1 MSIKPKKPK
10 KPKKLTKTKKLK
22 NSKKTPATKMKKEV
36 EVGDRGGYLVI
47 VESPTKAKTIS
58 SILGKEY
65 DVTSSMGHVID
76 LPANKL
82 SVDVD
87 NGFEPVYQVISGKE
101 KIIAQLKKKS
111 KGKKAIYLA
120 TDSDREGEAIS
131 WHIKRALDSKNNI
144 FYRVVFHEIT
154 EEAIREAFKKC
165 SHLDMHKVNAQIAR
179 RVLDRIVG
187 YRLSPILWKRIVRG
201 LSAGRVQSIA
211 LKFIVER
218 EKEIVAFIS
227 KTTFSLEARF
237 RVGSN
242 VFKAKLTKCKG
253 SKGIFENRDDAQKY
267 LEQIKSQEF
276 IVKDLIK
283 KETKRK
289 PPPPFIT
296 SSLQQDAF
304 NRLRLSAGRTMMVA
318 QKLYEGAQI
327 LEKSVGLITYMR
339 TDSFHISDKAKKEA
353 KEFVRENYGQDYL
366 SSHEYHHKQKKG
378 AQLAHEAI
386 RPSSSYRQPDQMKE
400 FIVDDEARLYEL
412 IWKRFVAGFMK
423 EAVLESSKAKITS
436 EDVEFEV
443 KGLRVLFEGFLKV
456 LGDGGD
462 DNLLPPL
469 EKGQTVILE
478 DLIII
483 EHTTKAPARY
493 NDASLVKLL
502 EEKGVGRP
510 STYAPIIYTLFR
522 RNYARREKR
531 AFLPTVLGIKVSD
544 LLVNYF
550 PKIMDENFTA
560 SIEEKLDEVENGN
573 VDWRKVLEEFY
584 PDFNKK
590 VEETLL
596 LVKKEVEYS
605 DKTCP
610 QCKGRMVIKWSRRGR
625 FLSCENFPRC
635 RYAESITTGVPCPD
649 CKVGQLIERRNRRG
663 QNFYGCSKYPE
674 CTYTNRSLPE
684 DQDNNDQ
691 EDAKEED

>member
-1 MSIKPKKPK
+1 MSSKQKKSK
-10 KPKKLTKTKKLK
+10 TKTEAKTQSL
-22 NSKKTPATKMKKEV
+22 SK
-36 EVGDRGGYLVI
+36 YLVI

-58 SILGKEY
+58 SILGKKY
-65 DVTSSMGHVID
+65 DVTSSMGHLVD
-76 LPANKL
+76 LPPNKI
-82 SVDVD
+82 SVDVE
-87 NGFEPVYQVISGKE
+87 NGFEPVYQVIPGKE
-101 KIIAQLKKKS
+101 KMIAQLKKKS

-131 WHIKRALDSKNNI
+131 WHIKGELDSKGKK

-154 EEAIREAFKKC
+154 EEAIKEAFKKH
-165 SHLDMHKVNAQIAR
+165 SHLDRDKVNAQIAR

-218 EKEIVAFIS
+218 EKEIIS
-227 KTTFSLEARF
+227 FVPKTTFSLEAKF

-242 VFKAKLTKCKG
+242 IFKAKLTKCKG
-253 SKGIFENRDDAQKY
+253 KKGVFENRADAQEY
-267 LEQIKSQEF
+267 LEKIRGQEF
-276 IVKDLIK
+276 IVKDLSR

-304 NRLRLSAGRTMMVA
+304 NRLRLSARRTMMVA

-339 TDSFHISDKAKKEA
+339 TDSFHISPKARKEA
-353 KEFVRENYGQDYL
+353 KEFVQENFGQDYL
-366 SSHEYHHKQKKG
+366 SLHEYHHKKKKG

-386 RPSSSYRQPDQMKE
+386 RPTSIYRQPEQMRE
-400 FIVDDEARLYEL
+400 FIVDDEARVYEL
-412 IWKRFVAGFMK
+412 IWRRFLAGFMR
-423 EAVLESSKAKITS
+423 EAVLESSKAKIGS
-436 EDVEFEV
+436 KDVEFEV
-443 KGLRVLFEGFLKV
+443 RGLRVLFEGFLKV

-469 EKGQTVILE
+469 EKGQKVTLE
-478 DLIII
+478 DLEVT

-544 LLVNYF
+544 LLVKYF
-550 PKIMDENFTA
+550 PQIMDENFTA
-560 SIEEKLDEVENGN
+560 SLEEKLDRVEKGKAQ
-573 VDWRKVLEEFY
+573 WQKILEDFY
-584 PDFNKK
+584 PAFDKRCEK
-590 VEETLL
+590 TLL
-596 LVKKEVEYS
+596 VVKKEIEYS

-610 QCKGRMVIKWSRRGR
+610 KCKGRLIIKWSRRGQ

-649 CKVGQLIERRNRRG
+649 CKEGQLVERRNRRG
-663 QNFYGCSKYPE
+663 QNFYGCSKFPN

-684 DQDNNDQ
+684 DQNNNDQ
-691 EDAKEED
+691 EDSNEGD

>member
-1 MSIKPKKPK
+1 MSSRQ
-10 KPKKLTKTKKLK
+10 KKLK
-22 NSKKTPATKMKKEV
+22 TKTEAKTRGLSK
-36 EVGDRGGYLVI
+36 YLVV

-65 DVTSSMGHVID
+65 DVTSSMGHVVD
-76 LPANKL
+76 LPSNKI
-82 SVDVD
+82 SVDVE
-87 NGFEPVYQVISGKE
+87 NGFEPVYQVILGKE

-131 WHIKRALDSKNNI
+131 WHIKNELDSKNKK

-154 EEAIREAFKKC
+154 EEAIKEAFKKC
-165 SHLDMHKVNAQIAR
+165 SQLDMRKVNAQIAR

-218 EKEIVAFIS
+218 EKEIMNFVP

-237 RVGSN
+237 RAGSN

-253 SKGIFENRDDAQKY
+253 RKGVFENREDAQKY
-267 LEQIKSQEF
+267 LEKIKNQGF
-276 IVKDLIK
+276 IVKDLSK
-283 KETKRK
+283 KEIKRK

-304 NRLRLSAGRTMMVA
+304 SRLRLSARRTMMVA

-339 TDSFHISDKAKKEA
+339 TDSFHISAKARKEA
-353 KEFVRENYGQDYL
+353 KEFVQESFGQDYL
-366 SSHEYHHKQKKG
+366 SSHEYHHKKKKG

-386 RPSSSYRQPDQMKE
+386 RPTGIYRQPQQMRE
-400 FIVDDEARLYEL
+400 FIVDDEAKLYEL
-412 IWKRFVAGFMK
+412 IWRRFVAGFMK
-423 EAVLESSKAKITS
+423 EAVLELSKAKIAS
-436 EDVEFEV
+436 KDVEFEV

-469 EKGQTVILE
+469 EEGQEVILE
-478 DLIII
+478 DLEVT

-522 RNYARREKR
+522 RNYVRREKR
-531 AFLPTVLGIKVSD
+531 SFLPTVLGIKVSD
-544 LLVNYF
+544 LLVKHF
-550 PKIMDENFTA
+550 PQIMDEGFTA
-560 SIEEKLDEVENGN
+560 SLEEELDKVEKGKAQ
-573 VDWRKVLEEFY
+573 WQKVLESFY
-584 PDFNKK
+584 PAFDKK
-590 VEETLL
+590 AEKVLL
-596 LVKKEVEYS
+596 SIMKEIEYS

-610 QCKGRMVIKWSRRGR
+610 KCKGRLVIKWSRRGR

-635 RYAESITTGVPCPD
+635 RYAESITTGVTCPD
-649 CKVGQLIERRNRRG
+649 CKVGQLVERRNRRG
-663 QNFYGCSKYPE
+663 QNFYGCSRFPK
-674 CTYTNRSLPE
+674 CTYTSRTLPE
-684 DQDNNDQ
+684 
-691 EDAKEED
+691 EGEE

>member
-1 MSIKPKKPK
+1 VSIKPKKAS
-10 KPKKLTKTKKLK
+10 KTKKLK
-22 NSKKTPATKMKKEV
+22 KPKKAAMKIKE
-36 EVGDRGGYLVI
+36 EAEAGDGSNYLVI

-76 LPANKL
+76 LPANKI
-82 SVDVD
+82 SIDVD
-87 NGFEPVYQVISGKE
+87 NGFEPIYQVISGKE
-101 KIIAQLKKKS
+101 KIIAQLKKKA

-131 WHIKRALDSKNNI
+131 WHIKGQLDSKNKI
-144 FYRVVFHEIT
+144 FYRVIFHEIT
-154 EEAIREAFKKC
+154 EEAIREAFKKR
-165 SHLDMHKVNAQIAR
+165 SHLDMCKVNAQIAR

-187 YRLSPILWKRIVRG
+187 YKLSPILWKRIVRG

-218 EKEIVAFIS
+218 EKEIMSFVS
-227 KTTFSLEARF
+227 KTTFSLEAKF
-237 RVGSN
+237 KLGPN
-242 VFKAKLTKCKG
+242 IFKAKLTKC
-253 SKGIFENRDDAQKY
+253 SDNKGIFENKSEAEEC
-267 LEQIKSQEF
+267 LERIKSQEF
-276 IVKDLIK
+276 IVKDLTK

-304 NRLRLSAGRTMMVA
+304 NRLRFSASKTMMMA

-353 KEFVRENYGQDYL
+353 KEFVKENFGDNYL
-366 SSHEYHHKQKKG
+366 SVHEYRHKQKKG

-386 RPSSSYRQPDQMKE
+386 RPTSTYRQLNQIKE
-400 FIVDDEARLYEL
+400 FIIDDEARLYDL
-412 IWKRFVAGFMK
+412 IWRRFVAGFMK

-436 EDVEFEV
+436 KDVEFEV

-456 LGDGGD
+456 LSDGGD
-462 DNLLPPL
+462 DNILPPL

-478 DLIII
+478 DLVVT
-483 EHTTKAPARY
+483 EHTTKPPARY

-522 RNYARREKR
+522 RNYARRERR
-531 AFLPTVLGIKVSD
+531 AFRPTVLGIKVSD

-550 PKIMDENFTA
+550 PKIMDANFTA
-560 SIEEKLDEVENGN
+560 SLEEELDKVENGN
-573 VDWRKVLEEFY
+573 ADWRKVLEDFY

-596 LVKKEVEYS
+596 VVKKEVEYS
-605 DKTCP
+605 DKFCSK
-610 QCKGRMVIKWSRRGR
+610 CKGRMVIKWSRRGR

-635 RYAESITTGVPCPD
+635 RYAESITTGVICPE
-649 CKVGQLIERRNRRG
+649 CKVGQLVERRNQRG
-663 QNFYGCSKYPE
+663 QNFYGCSKFPE
-674 CTYTNRSLPE
+674 CTYTNRLLPE
-684 DQDNNDQ
+684 DQSGDDQ
-691 EDAKEED
+691 EDIKGED

>member
-1 MSIKPKKPK
+1 MSS
-10 KPKKLTKTKKLK
+10 KLKKLK
-22 NSKKTPATKMKKEV
+22 TKTEV
-36 EVGDRGGYLVI
+36 ETEGPSKYLVI

-65 DVTSSMGHVID
+65 DVTSSMGHVVD
-76 LPANKL
+76 LPSNKL
-82 SVDVD
+82 SVDVE
-87 NGFEPVYQVISGKE
+87 NGFEPVYQVIPGKE

-131 WHIKRALDSKNNI
+131 WHIKEELGTKGKK
-144 FYRVVFHEIT
+144 FYRVIFHEIT
-154 EEAIREAFKKC
+154 EEAIKEAFRKC
-165 SHLDMHKVNAQIAR
+165 SQLDMCKVNAQIAR

-218 EKEIVAFIS
+218 EKEIMNFVP

-237 RVGSN
+237 RAGEN
-242 VFKAKLTKCKG
+242 IFKAQLTKYKG
-253 SKGIFENRDDAQKY
+253 KKGIFENREDAQKY
-267 LEQIKSQEF
+267 LDEIKSQKF
-276 IVKDLIK
+276 IVKNLSK
-283 KETKRK
+283 KEIKRK

-304 NRLRLSAGRTMMVA
+304 NRLRLSARRTMMVA

-339 TDSFHISDKAKKEA
+339 TDSFHISTKARKEA
-353 KEFVRENYGQDYL
+353 KEFVQENFGQDYL
-366 SSHEYHHKQKKG
+366 SLREYHHKQKKG

-386 RPSSSYRQPDQMKE
+386 RPTSIYRQPEQMRE

-412 IWKRFVAGFMK
+412 IWRRFVAGFMR
-423 EAVLESSKAKITS
+423 EAVLESSKAKIAS
-436 EDVEFEV
+436 KDIEFEV

-462 DNLLPPL
+462 DNLLPSL
-469 EKGQTVILE
+469 EEGQKVILE
-478 DLIII
+478 DLEII

-522 RNYARREKR
+522 RNYTRRENR

-544 LLVNYF
+544 LLVKHF
-550 PKIMDENFTA
+550 PQIMNEGFTA
-560 SIEEKLDEVENGN
+560 YLEEKLDEVEKGK
-573 VDWRKVLEEFY
+573 VQWQKVLEDFY
-584 PDFNKK
+584 PAFDKK
-590 VEETLL
+590 AAKVLL
-596 LVKKEVEYS
+596 SIKKEIEYS
-605 DKTCP
+605 EKTCP
-610 QCKGRMVIKWSRRGR
+610 KCKGRLVIKWSRRGR
-625 FLSCENFPRC
+625 FLSCEHFPRC
-635 RYAESITTGVPCPD
+635 RYAESITTGVTCPD
-649 CKVGQLIERRNRRG
+649 CKEGQLVERRNRRG
-663 QNFYGCSKYPE
+663 QNFYGCSKFPN
-674 CTYTNRSLPE
+674 CTYTNRLLPE
-684 DQDNNDQ
+684 DQNNNNQ
-691 EDAKEED
+691 EDIKEED

>member
-1 MSIKPKKPK
+1 MSS
-10 KPKKLTKTKKLK
+10 KLKKLK
-22 NSKKTPATKMKKEV
+22 TKTEV
-36 EVGDRGGYLVI
+36 ETEGLSKYLVI

-65 DVTSSMGHVID
+65 DVTSSMGHVVD
-76 LPANKL
+76 LPSNKL
-82 SVDVD
+82 SVDVE
-87 NGFEPVYQVISGKE
+87 NGFEPVYQVIPGKE

-131 WHIKRALDSKNNI
+131 WHIKEELGTKGKK
-144 FYRVVFHEIT
+144 FYRVIFHEIT
-154 EEAIREAFKKC
+154 EEAIKEAFRKC
-165 SHLDMHKVNAQIAR
+165 SQLDMCKVNAQIAR

-218 EKEIVAFIS
+218 EKEIMNFVP

-237 RVGSN
+237 RAGEN
-242 VFKAKLTKCKG
+242 IFKAQLTKYKG
-253 SKGIFENRDDAQKY
+253 KKGIFENREDAQKY
-267 LEQIKSQEF
+267 LDEIKSQKF
-276 IVKDLIK
+276 IVKNLSK
-283 KETKRK
+283 KEIKRK

-304 NRLRLSAGRTMMVA
+304 NRLRLSARRTMMVA

-339 TDSFHISDKAKKEA
+339 TDSFHISTKARKEA
-353 KEFVRENYGQDYL
+353 KEFVQENFGQDYL
-366 SSHEYHHKQKKG
+366 SLREYHHKQKKG

-386 RPSSSYRQPDQMKE
+386 RPTSIYRQPEQMRE

-412 IWKRFVAGFMK
+412 IWRRFVAGFMR
-423 EAVLESSKAKITS
+423 EAVLESSKAKIAS
-436 EDVEFEV
+436 KDIEFEV

-456 LGDGGD
+456 FGDGGD
-462 DNLLPPL
+462 DNLLPSL
-469 EKGQTVILE
+469 EEGQKVILE
-478 DLIII
+478 DLEII

-522 RNYARREKR
+522 RNYTRRENR

-544 LLVNYF
+544 LLVKHF
-550 PKIMDENFTA
+550 PQIMNEGFTA
-560 SIEEKLDEVENGN
+560 YLEEKLDEVEKGK
-573 VDWRKVLEEFY
+573 VQWQKVLEDFY
-584 PDFNKK
+584 PAFDKK
-590 VEETLL
+590 AEKVLL
-596 LVKKEVEYS
+596 SIKKEIEYS
-605 DKTCP
+605 EKTCP
-610 QCKGRMVIKWSRRGR
+610 KCKGRLVIKWSRRGR
-625 FLSCENFPRC
+625 FLSCEHFPRC
-635 RYAESITTGVPCPD
+635 RYAESITTGVTCPD
-649 CKVGQLIERRNRRG
+649 CKEGQLVERRNRRG
-663 QNFYGCSKYPE
+663 QNFYGCSKFPN
-674 CTYTNRSLPE
+674 CTYTNRLLPE
-684 DQDNNDQ
+684 DQNNNNQ
-691 EDAKEED
+691 EDIKEED

>member
-1 MSIKPKKPK
+1 MSS
-10 KPKKLTKTKKLK
+10 KLKKLK
-22 NSKKTPATKMKKEV
+22 TKTEV
-36 EVGDRGGYLVI
+36 ETEGLSKYLVI

-65 DVTSSMGHVID
+65 DVTSSMGHVVD
-76 LPANKL
+76 LPSNKL
-82 SVDVD
+82 SVDVE
-87 NGFEPVYQVISGKE
+87 NGFEPVYQVIPGKE

-131 WHIKRALDSKNNI
+131 WHIKEELGTKGKK
-144 FYRVVFHEIT
+144 FYRVIFHEIT
-154 EEAIREAFKKC
+154 EEAIKEAFRKC
-165 SHLDMHKVNAQIAR
+165 SQLDMCKVNAQIAR

-218 EKEIVAFIS
+218 EKEIMNFVP

-237 RVGSN
+237 RAGEN
-242 VFKAKLTKCKG
+242 IFKAQLTKYKG
-253 SKGIFENRDDAQKY
+253 KKGIFENREDAQKY
-267 LEQIKSQEF
+267 LDEIKSQKF
-276 IVKDLIK
+276 IVKNLSK
-283 KETKRK
+283 KEIKRK

-304 NRLRLSAGRTMMVA
+304 NRLRLSARRTMMVA

-339 TDSFHISDKAKKEA
+339 TDSFHISTKARKEA
-353 KEFVRENYGQDYL
+353 KEFVQESFGQDYL
-366 SSHEYHHKQKKG
+366 SLHEYHHKQKKG

-386 RPSSSYRQPDQMKE
+386 RPTSIYRQPEQMRE
-400 FIVDDEARLYEL
+400 FVVDDEARLYEL
-412 IWKRFVAGFMK
+412 IWRRFVAGFMR
-423 EAVLESSKAKITS
+423 EAVLESSKAKIAS
-436 EDVEFEV
+436 KDIEFEV

-456 LGDGGD
+456 FGDGGD
-462 DNLLPPL
+462 DNLLPSL
-469 EKGQTVILE
+469 EEGQKVILE
-478 DLIII
+478 DLEII

-522 RNYARREKR
+522 RNYTRRENR

-544 LLVNYF
+544 LLVKHF
-550 PKIMDENFTA
+550 PQIMNEGFTA
-560 SIEEKLDEVENGN
+560 YLEEKLDEVEKGK
-573 VDWRKVLEEFY
+573 VQWQKVLEDFY
-584 PDFNKK
+584 PAFDKK
-590 VEETLL
+590 AEKVLL
-596 LVKKEVEYS
+596 SIKKEIEYS
-605 DKTCP
+605 EKTCP
-610 QCKGRMVIKWSRRGR
+610 KCKGRLVIKWSRRGR
-625 FLSCENFPRC
+625 FLSCEHFPRC
-635 RYAESITTGVPCPD
+635 RYAESITTGVTCPD
-649 CKVGQLIERRNRRG
+649 CKEGQLVERRNRRG
-663 QNFYGCSKYPE
+663 QNFYGCSKFPN
-674 CTYTNRSLPE
+674 CTYTNRLLPK
-684 DQDNNDQ
+684 DQNNNNQ
-691 EDAKEED
+691 EDIKEED